1 MQNGKTINELIS
13 LFMLKYKLD
22 LNNEK
27 KITHNLRMKINRT
40 IKKDKVLLEQYNNF
54 PEVKIAKTKAKVLS
68 EEFCT
73 EIENRIYDYL
83 LSLNKLDV
91 NEHMITKLVLE
102 ENEVNSGLF
111 NLVVDNQIKK
121 PNLENFELT
130 NKLDEDFKLKLFLE
144 HLFYTQFEFDEFQ
157 YTHDIRTYLDFK
169 KYKEVV
175 EVNDIVATVTRLRNP
190 HKYYFKKRK

>member
-1 MQNGKTINELIS
+1 
-13 LFMLKYKLD
+13 MLKYKLD

>member
-1 MQNGKTINELIS
+1 MENGKTINELIS

-169 KYKEVV
+169 KYKEVAD
-175 EVNDIVATVTRLRNP
+175 VNDIVATVTRLRNP

>member
-1 MQNGKTINELIS
+1 MENGKTINELIS

>member
-1 MQNGKTINELIS
+1 MENGKTINELIS

-190 HKYYFKKRK
+190 HKYYFKKKK

>member
-169 KYKEVV
+169 KYKEVAD
-175 EVNDIVATVTRLRNP
+175 VNDIVATVTRLRNP

>member
-1 MQNGKTINELIS
+1 MENGKTITELIS

-169 KYKEVV
+169 KYKEVAD
-175 EVNDIVATVTRLRNP
+175 VNDIVATVTRLRNP
-190 HKYYFKKRK
+190 HKYYFKKKK